1 MAGRM
6 QQIAFFKEKVYFNTV
21 IFINHKPEKF
31 WKKQTKALS
40 AILLPECNGNLRGI
54 LCRCEF
60 KQHANSTE
68 KKIDELSQ

>member
-6 QQIAFFKEKVYFNTV
+6 KQIAFFKEKEYFNTV

-31 WKKQTKALS
+31 WKKQAKDLS
-40 AILLPECNGNLRGI
+40 AILLPECNGKLRGI
-54 LCRCEF
+54 LGRCEF

-68 KKIDELSQ
+68 KNW